1 LFDPAK
7 TVVEVRVTHMAESVE
22 KIKKSEW
29 NTCVQRVNADSIVL
43 QLHRDK
49 VSQLNRD
56 LVGMGIAVEALQPR
70 NSLEEYF
77 LSLTGT
83 NQHVAAFT
91 N

>member
-1 LFDPAK
+1 VKLKQA
-7 TVVEVRVTHMAESVE
+7 AESIE
-22 KIKKSEW
+22 KIKNSSW
-29 NTCVQRVNADSIVL
+29 NAFVQRVNADGIVL
-43 QLHRDK
+43 QLHRDQ

-56 LVGMGIAVEALQPR
+56 LVGMNIDVTALQPR